1 MNRIFAGWR
10 MRYVATA
17 SATSG
22 CLFCALKRK
31 GDDRARWILERGPR
45 AFLVLNAF
53 PYNSGHVMV
62 CPVRHATDL
71 SDLSP
76 EEGAALFSLATR
88 ADRVLRTAMTAEGV
102 NLGANLGRAAGG
114 SIEHV
119 HLHLVPR
126 WTGDTN
132 FMPVCSETK
141 VMVQM
146 LEETWTKLRA
156 GRWDGPSA

>member
-1 MNRIFAGWR
+1 VKAERPP
-10 MRYVATA
+10 
-17 SATSG
+17 G
-22 CLFCALKRK
+22 CVFCDALAHEDGEANWVVR
-31 GDDRARWILERGPR
+31 RETLAFVIL
-45 AFLVLNAF
+45 NIY

-62 CPVRHATDL
+62 CPTRHSADL
-71 SDLSP
+71 SDLSAA
-76 EEGAALFSLATR
+76 ESAALFSLATR
-88 ADRVLRTAMTAEGV
+88 ADRALRTAMRAEGV

-114 SIEHV
+114 SIDHV

-146 LEETWTKLRA
+146 LTETYRILSTADWGA
-156 GRWDGPSA
+156 PPA